1 MEGNTTQTTGEAASV
16 VNPVDDIASLLM
28 GEEEEQTGNEGQ
40 QAGQEESD
48 EGNSEGQQAEGEGE
62 ESGEGEEGQGEQSNE
77 DLTWAKALGVDDN
90 QLVLDDDGNLKGI
103 VVKVDGEVSTLP
115 LKEVIAGYQLNKHVT
130 QKSQALS
137 EERREFEQLRTQ
149 AAQALV
155 QKLSAAEKLTQML
168 HQNLVSEYANVDW
181 ELLRVQNPG
190 EYAAKVA
197 DFQAKNQGIQAAL
210 ASIGAEQNQVS
221 MQQTQEYQQNFAR
234 YLDFHFQKVIENNP
248 SWTDQETMRSNI
260 NEIGD
265 IAAKEYGIS
274 PEEFAMLND
283 YRHLE
288 IIKDA
293 IAYRK
298 GKTVSKQKIQNVPNI
313 QRANGKS
320 SKPMSKLTRLTLD
333 ARKAKGHKQR
343 DLQRDAVAALL
354 LGQT

>member
-28 GEEEEQTGNEGQ
+28 GDEEQTGNEDQQTRPKETQQGESDGQ
-40 QAGQEESD
+40 QT
-48 EGNSEGQQAEGEGE
+48 EGEGE
-62 ESGEGEEGQGEQSNE
+62 ESGEEQKTQDEQSEE
-77 DLTWAKALGVDDN
+77 DLTWAKALGVDEN
-90 QLVLDDDGNLKGI
+90 QFVLDDNGNLKGI
-103 VVKVDGEVSTLP
+103 VVKVDGEISTLP

-137 EERREFEQLRTQ
+137 EERREFERLR
-149 AAQALV
+149 AQGA
-155 QKLSAAEKLTQML
+155 QMLSNKIVAAERLTQML
-168 HQNLVSEYANVDW
+168 HQNLVSEYSGIDW
-181 ELLRVQNPG
+181 DLLRIQNPG

-210 ASIGAEQNQVS
+210 ASIESEKEQIS
-221 MQQTQEYQQNFAR
+221 MQQTQEYQQNLAR
-234 YLDFHFQKVIENNP
+234 YLDFQFHKVLEHNP
-248 SWTDQETMRSNI
+248 SWADQETMRSNI

-265 IAAKEYGIS
+265 IAAKEYGITQ
-274 PEEFAMLND
+274 EEFGMLND

-298 GKTVSKQKIQNVPNI
+298 GKSVSKQKIQNVPNI
-313 QRANGKS
+313 QRSSGKS
-320 SKPMSKLTRLTLD
+320 SKPMSQLTRLTLD
-333 ARKAKGHKQR
+333 ARKAKGHKQQ
-343 DLQRDAVAALL
+343 DLQRDAIAALL

>member
-40 QAGQEESD
+40 QTGQEESD
-48 EGNSEGQQAEGEGE
+48 EGNSESQQTEGEGE
-62 ESGEGEEGQGEQSNE
+62 ESGEGAEAQGEQSE
-77 DLTWAKALGVDDN
+77 EELTWAKALGVDDS
-90 QLVLDDDGNLKGI
+90 QLVVDDEGNLKGI
-103 VVKVDGEVSTLP
+103 QVKVDGEVSTVGVKDL
-115 LKEVIAGYQLNKHVT
+115 IAGYQLNKHVT
-130 QKSQALS
+130 QKSQALA
-137 EERREFEQLRTQ
+137 EERREFDQLRTQ
-149 AAQALV
+149 AAQALTE
-155 QKLSAAEKLTQML
+155 KLSAAEKLTQML

-181 ELLRVQNPG
+181 DLLRIQNPG

-210 ASIGAEQNQVS
+210 AAVNAEKAQVEE
-221 MQQTQEYQQNFAR
+221 QQTQEYQRNLAQF
-234 YLDFHFQKVIENNP
+234 LDFQFQKVLEHNP
-248 SWTDQETMRSNI
+248 TWRDQNVMRATVS
-260 NEIGD
+260 EIGD
-265 IAAKEYGIS
+265 FVTKEYGITA
-274 PEEFAMLND
+274 EEFAMLND

-298 GKTVSKQKIQNVPNI
+298 GKTVSKQKIQNVPNV
-313 QRANGKS
+313 QRSNGKP
-320 SKPMSKLTRLTLD
+320 SKPMSQLTRLTLD